1 MEVLQSPTEM
11 TAMDLFSVNLTL
23 FPTVLAIY
31 FYLYLFLNFIFSLIS
46 WWVQR

>member
-11 TAMDLFSVNLTL
+11 TAMDLFSVDLTL

-31 FYLYLFLNFIFSLIS
+31 FLSLYIS
-46 WWVQR
+46 